1 MDELNLL
8 EKLESVKAPPG
19 FEQRVLTQLSLR
31 KRKRVRVRN
40 LSLSVAGAFSAALVL
55 FIVLNVF
62 ILPEKGP
69 VGIADMAKKSM
80 APAVEAE
87 EMPARRTTIPIT
99 EAVDYGEEVR
109 SLSRE
114 PRTIYLLEQVSDE
127 VSSTIKY

>member
-19 FEQRVLTQLSLR
+19 FEQRVLVQLSLR
-31 KRKRVRVRN
+31 KKKRQKVRN
-40 LSLSVAGAFSAALVL
+40 LSLSVAGAFSAALVF

-62 ILPEKGP
+62 ILPEKSP
-69 VGIADMAKKSM
+69 VGIADMDKKSM
-80 APAVEAE
+80 APAFEAE
-87 EMPARRTTIPIT
+87 EMPARRTTISIT
-99 EAVDYGEEVR
+99 EAVDYGEEIR

>member
-19 FEQRVLTQLSLR
+19 FEQRVLAQLSLR
-31 KRKRVRVRN
+31 KKKRVRVRN
-40 LSLSVAGAFSAALVL
+40 LSLSVAGAFSAALVI

-62 ILPEKGP
+62 ILPEKSP
-69 VGIADMAKKSM
+69 VGIANMDKKSM
-80 APAVEAE
+80 APAFEAE
-87 EMPARRTTIPIT
+87 EMPARRTTISIT

>member
-19 FEQRVLTQLSLR
+19 FEQRVLAQLSVR
-31 KRKRVRVRN
+31 KRKRQKVRT
-40 LSLSVAGAFSAALVL
+40 LSLSAAGAFSAALVI

-62 ILPEKGP
+62 IITEKSP
-69 VGIADMAKKSM
+69 VGIAEMDKESM
-80 APAVEAE
+80 APAFEAE

-109 SLSRE
+109 SISRE
-114 PRTIYLLEQVSDE
+114 PRTIYILEQVSDE

>member
-8 EKLESVKAPPG
+8 QKLENVKAPPG
-19 FEQRVLTQLSLR
+19 FEQRVLAQLSVQ

-40 LSLSVAGAFSAALVL
+40 LSLSVAGAFSAVLVI
-55 FIVLNVF
+55 FIVLSVF

-69 VGIADMAKKSM
+69 VRIVDMDKKSM
-80 APAVEAE
+80 APVFEAE
-87 EMPARRTTIPIT
+87 EMPARRATIPIT

-109 SLSRE
+109 SISRE
-114 PRTIYLLEQVSDE
+114 PRTIYILEQVSDE